1 MIRNK
6 PTGRTKRPLPFFL
19 PTVLLHQLKTKIPI
33 LDRKQEPKF
42 KLKKTNLRN
51 TKTKGKIVS
60 KMNPKKNVEVEFG

>member
-6 PTGRTKRPLPFFL
+6 PTGSTKRPLPFFL
-19 PTVLLHQLKTKIPI
+19 PTVLLQQLQTKIPI

-51 TKTKGKIVS
+51 TKTK
-60 KMNPKKNVEVEFG
+60 ERQ